1 MTTES
6 LPARIESRAD
16 FEARVREALLA
27 LPEGEVR
34 EVRLVDVDFG
44 DWPLGE
50 AEVLAA
56 ITRWLQRPQ
65 RRLRLLGLQFDEVA
79 RRQPRF
85 ALWRR
90 DWSHAIEVMRPE
102 AVEPG
107 DMPCL
112 MLAGAWRLEVL
123 DRLRWRGLVS
133 QSPAEAVL
141 ATHRI
146 DAISQRCEPAWPVDT
161 LGL

>member
-1 MTTES
+1 MTTE
-6 LPARIESRAD
+6 PAGVRLESRAD
-16 FEARVREALLA
+16 FEAQVRAALLA
-27 LPEGEVR
+27 LPEGDVR
-34 EVRLVDVDFG
+34 EARLVDVDFG

-50 AEVLAA
+50 PEVLAA
-56 ITRWLQRPQ
+56 LTRWLQRPQ
-65 RRLRLLGLQFDEVA
+65 RRLRLLGLQFDDVA

-102 AVEPG
+102 AVEPT

-112 MLAGAWRLEVL
+112 LLAGTWRLEVL
-123 DRLRWRGLVS
+123 DRLRWRGLVTRE
-133 QSPAEAVL
+133 PGEAVL
-141 ATHRI
+141 AAHRI